1 MDKRENIMNIT
12 SDLITLEKLVEER
25 YFFKVPIYQRL
36 YVWEDTQ
43 ITTLLEDLRTAYLE
57 EKEIFY
63 LGGVLVVEYE
73 GKCLSHSH
81 CFDLIDGQ
89 QRFTT
94 LWMMSMI
101 FATLVE
107 DQRKGLSTFR
117 YEYDEKGNYP
127 RIEFSIRPQANAF
140 FTEMIEQGKSS
151 TEIDDR
157 IGKALKLIQTFVT
170 VQYEEDEGFEL
181 ESFMNFIFT
190 KVQMVMTQVPSH
202 TDLNKLFEVINN
214 RGIQLQH
221 HEILKAK
228 LLSHLADSDRDKYA
242 VLWDACSYMDQYIEK
257 NIRDIAGVKISKLF
271 NQKES
276 KTDKESIAYAE
287 KVLEEISVQQN
298 VVLKEPLSL
307 ERIIAERIHLSDV
320 DNTAD
325 NEEYEADNVRS
336 IISFPMLLEHT
347 LRIWLADKGYA
358 DITKILDKEL
368 LTLFDKHFF
377 IEAVTAEDM
386 KEFIEYLWKV
396 RYAFDKYIIKW
407 VSIGEEE
414 HHLICKLRLNKSKNS
429 LSLIREQPKT
439 NSGFALLQSM
449 LYHSQQITTH
459 YWLTPLLQYI
469 LTETGKESYKY
480 LRHLDTHLL
489 CTNDTRPLIE
499 RTWEFIHDPWSKKE
513 LDLIQLS
520 EPLGVQF
527 PHYWFYKLEFV
538 LWYCKRKSMQS
549 KRWDSFRMTAKNSI
563 EHISPQ
569 TQQNVD
575 KDTVSKEILDTFG
588 NLSLVSRSIN
598 SEYGNKPFNEKR
610 QHFWNHNTIKL
621 DSLKMYLIYTNKHW
635 NDTLANDHKS
645 EMILLLDQYLINEEE
660 CLNEKISVP

>member
-1 MDKRENIMNIT
+1 MSISSN
-12 SDLITLEKLVEER
+12 LITLAKIVEER

-43 ITTLLEDLRTAYLE
+43 ITTLLEDLLTAYLE
-57 EKEIFY
+57 GKEIFY

-73 GKCLSHSH
+73 GSCLGKSH

-101 FATLVE
+101 FSSLVE
-107 DQRKGLSTFR
+107 DQSKGLSTFR
-117 YEYDEKGNYP
+117 YQYDEKGNYP
-127 RIEFSIRPQANAF
+127 RIEFSIRPDANAF
-140 FTEMIEQGKSS
+140 FTEMMEQGISS
-151 TEIDDR
+151 VEIDER
-157 IGKALKLIQTFVT
+157 IGKALKLMQTFVDA
-170 VQYEEDEGFEL
+170 QYEKDEGFKL
-181 ESFMNFIFT
+181 KPFMDFVFT
-190 KVQMVMTQVPSH
+190 KVQMVMTQVPAH

-228 LLSHLADSDRDKYA
+228 LLSTLANNDRDKYA

-257 NIRDIAGVKISKLF
+257 NIRDIAGVKISELF
-271 NQKES
+271 NQEES
-276 KTDKESIAYAE
+276 KSDEESIAYAE
-287 KVLEEISVQQN
+287 EVLEKISVQQN
-298 VVLKEPLSL
+298 VVLEEPLSL
-307 ERIIAERIHLSDV
+307 KKILAENIHLDDAESTDSD
-320 DNTAD
+320 
-325 NEEYEADNVRS
+325 EEYEADNVRS

-347 LRIWLADKGYA
+347 LRIWLADKGHA
-358 DITKILDKEL
+358 DISKILDKEL
-368 LTLFDKHFF
+368 LALFDKHFF
-377 IEAVTAEDM
+377 TETVTADDM
-386 KEFIEYLWKV
+386 KEFIEYLWEV

-414 HHLICKLRLNKSKNS
+414 HHLICKLRLNKSKKS
-429 LSLIREQPKT
+429 ISLIREQPKS
-439 NSGFALLQSM
+439 NNGFALLQSM

-469 LTETGKESYKY
+469 LAETGKESYRY

-489 CTNDTRPLIE
+489 CSNDSSPLIE
-499 RTWEFIHDPWSKKE
+499 RTWEFIHNPWIKKE
-513 LDLIQLS
+513 LDLTQLNES
-520 EPLGVQF
+520 LGVQL

-538 LWYCKRKSMQS
+538 LWYCKRKSMS
-549 KRWDSFRMTAKNSI
+549 NKLWDEFRMTAKNSI

-575 KDTVSKEILDTFG
+575 KDTVSKDVLNTFG

-610 QHFWNHNTIKL
+610 QHFWNHNTVKL
-621 DSLKMYLIYTNKHW
+621 DSLKMYLIYENKHW
-635 NDTLANDHKS
+635 NDALSNAHQA
-645 EMILLLDQYLINEEE
+645 EMIELLEQYVSDEEE
-660 CLNEKISVP
+660 CLNG